1 MKEGAGVYHYT
12 DGSYYEGFFH
22 NDHKMTTGKLHL
34 LDGTVEEQINNEK
47 IDGSK
52 FISEQINAKTEFVEE
67 TKEGNI
73 AQLTNSENVKQIIT
87 ESMDEKI
94 QFSEFKSDIKTLEI
108 GLETLSLIDQIEMMS
123 SLNAG
128 LLKKDCI

>member
-1 MKEGAGVYHYT
+1 
-12 DGSYYEGFFH
+12 
-22 NDHKMTTGKLHL
+22 MTTGKLHL

>member
-1 MKEGAGVYHYT
+1 
-12 DGSYYEGFFH
+12 
-22 NDHKMTTGKLHL
+22 
-34 LDGTVEEQINNEK
+34 
-47 IDGSK
+47 
-52 FISEQINAKTEFVEE
+52 
-67 TKEGNI
+67 
-73 AQLTNSENVKQIIT
+73 
-87 ESMDEKI
+87 MDEKI